1 MLENN
6 YLFYNEYLKNRNLTD
21 KTIMISRTKKSYLVG
36 PLIDTHFYENS
47 FYKRIKSNSI
57 YSTNIYKKLFK
68 KKSIDLINKYKG
80 ILKSNQVIEIYKNG
94 EVVVHSIIKVP
105 GEDNDKK

>member
-36 PLIDTHFYENS
+36 PLIDTYFYENS

-68 KKSIDLINKYKG
+68 KKSIGLIKKYKS

-94 EVVVHSIIKVP
+94 EIVVHSIIKVP